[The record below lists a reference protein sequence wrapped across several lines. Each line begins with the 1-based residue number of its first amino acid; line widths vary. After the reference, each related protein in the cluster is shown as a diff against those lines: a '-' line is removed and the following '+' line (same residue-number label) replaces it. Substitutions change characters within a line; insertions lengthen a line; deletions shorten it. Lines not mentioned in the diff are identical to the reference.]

1 MQTRCPACGTA
12 FRITPDQLR
21 VKSGRVRCGH
31 CRAVFNSL
39 AYLVEERKPLPD
51 PLPPVAM
58 PPEPE
63 DSAGTAGDNAPEGMV
78 SAIPAEQ
85 VSAEMVAQ
93 VSPLSEPVSRLMS
106 SPPAPP
112 RSQLPEAVVVPPAA
126 EAEAAVSPEKPA
138 VRSESG
144 DDAPSQ
150 IDALLADL
158 EGEPLPPP
166 VSVSGSSGSDRLP
179 EDDPLADP
187 SRPPRVLELDV
198 PPAEAGLADPAADD
212 EPAYEPLN
220 PPRQKP
226 LWPFIA
232 FAGVMSLL
240 LTLQAGYHLRTEL
253 CNALPGLSPLY
264 ESLGIDVPLA
274 RQPELISLE
283 NSDLQADAGRGMLLL
298 YATFKNRAA
307 YPQAW
312 PMLELTLTDE
322 RENIIARRSFSAHEY
337 LARNDGQ
344 AVAQNPDA
352 PFAAHAEI
360 SVRLWL
366 EAREIGAAGYRV
378 YLYYP

>member
-21 VKSGRVRCGH
+21 IKSGRVRCGH

-39 AYLVEERKPLPD
+39 AYLVEERKPLPE
-51 PLPPVAM
+51 PLPPVSM
-58 PPEPE
+58 PPPE
-63 DSAGTAGDNAPEGMV
+63 TADDRETAAIPDEAGNVEAGLAP
-78 SAIPAEQ
+78 IPAEQ

-93 VSPLSEPVSRLMS
+93 VSPLSAPVSRLMPTIPS
-106 SPPAPP
+106 HSAAEPE
-112 RSQLPEAVVVPPAA
+112 PEAVAAHDENENPVPVK
-126 EAEAAVSPEKPA
+126 ET
-138 VRSESG
+138 G
-144 DDAPSQ
+144 DSPSQ

-166 VSVSGSSGSDRLP
+166 VSELP
-179 EDDPLADP
+179 LQ
-187 SRPPRVLELDV
+187 PRVLELDV
-198 PPAEAGLADPAADD
+198 PPSAEATEETDALDPVADD
-212 EPAYEPLN
+212 FAYEPLN
-220 PPRQKP
+220 PSRQKP

-232 FAGVMSLL
+232 FASVMSVV
-240 LTLQAGYHLRTEL
+240 LTMQAGYHLRTEL
-253 CNALPGLSPLY
+253 CNALPGLSPVY

-312 PMLELTLTDE
+312 PMMEVTLTDE
-322 RENIIARRSFSAHEY
+322 RENIVARRSFSAHEY
-337 LARNDGQ
+337 LSRNDGQ

-366 EAREIGAAGYRV
+366 EARELGAAGYRV